1 MLQLEDVALEEP
13 LELVVLEAVPV
24 EEEAREA
31 HLAVPAHR
39 LHAVVHRARCRSL
52 PRQQKWFFGGRLK
65 ISQVGLFLHCQR
77 ISHDAGV
84 ARAVSAE
91 EVAAAVAGAVSDAAV
106 VEVILFS
113 GEEISGLLSVYQ
125 GPSERGRQDDHS

>member
-39 LHAVVHRARCRSL
+39 LHAVVHRGCRSL

-65 ISQVGLFLHCQR
+65 ISQIGLFLHCQR
-77 ISHDAGV
+77 ISHDADG
-84 ARAVSAE
+84 VSAE
-91 EVAAAVAGAVSDAAV
+91 EVAAAAAGAVSDAAV

-113 GEEISGLLSVYQ
+113 GEEISGRLSVYQ
-125 GPSERGRQDDHS
+125 GPSER

>member
-1 MLQLEDVALEEP
+1 MQLEDVALEEP

-39 LHAVVHRARCRSL
+39 LHAVVHRGGGARCRSL
-52 PRQQKWFFGGRLK
+52 PQQQKWFSGGRLK
-65 ISQVGLFLHCQR
+65 ISQVGLILHCQR
-77 ISHDAGV
+77 ISHDA
-84 ARAVSAE
+84 S
-91 EVAAAVAGAVSDAAV
+91 VSDVAV

-113 GEEISGLLSVYQ
+113 GEEISGRLSVYQ
-125 GPSERGRQDDHS
+125 GPSER

>member
-39 LHAVVHRARCRSL
+39 LHAVVHRGCRSL

-65 ISQVGLFLHCQR
+65 IPQVDLILHCQR

-91 EVAAAVAGAVSDAAV
+91 EVAAAVAAGAVSDAAV

-113 GEEISGLLSVYQ
+113 GEEISGRLSVYQ
-125 GPSERGRQDDHS
+125 GPSER

>member
-39 LHAVVHRARCRSL
+39 LYAVVHRARCRSL
-52 PRQQKWFFGGRLK
+52 PRQQKWLK

-77 ISHDAGV
+77 ISLDADG
-84 ARAVSAE
+84 VSAE
-91 EVAAAVAGAVSDAAV
+91 EEGAAAAGDAVSDAAV

-113 GEEISGLLSVYQ
+113 GEEISGRLSVYQ
-125 GPSERGRQDDHS
+125 GPSER

>member
-1 MLQLEDVALEEP
+1 MQLEDVALEEP

-77 ISHDAGV
+77 ISLDADG
-84 ARAVSAE
+84 VSAE
-91 EVAAAVAGAVSDAAV
+91 EEGVAAAGDAVSDAAV

-113 GEEISGLLSVYQ
+113 GEEISGRLSVYQ
-125 GPSERGRQDDHS
+125 GPSER